1 LSIKGALDEASEN
14 RLQIVI
20 EGAIEK
26 LSSLLSISA
35 SEVDSKMAASDYG
48 MDSLVDIE
56 VRNWLSK
63 EVDVEVGVLDIV
75 GGQSIVDLGERVLK
89 VRG

>member
-1 LSIKGALDEASEN
+1 
-14 RLQIVI
+14 
-20 EGAIEK
+20 
-26 LSSLLSISA
+26 
-35 SEVDSKMAASDYG
+35 MAASDYG

>member
-1 LSIKGALDEASEN
+1 M
-14 RLQIVI
+14 I

-48 MDSLVDIE
+48 MDSIVDIE

-75 GGQSIVDLGERVLK
+75 DGQSIVDLGERVLK

>member
-1 LSIKGALDEASEN
+1 M
-14 RLQIVI
+14 I

-35 SEVDSKMAASDYG
+35 SEVDNLKMMAASDYG

-63 EVDVEVGVLDIV
+63 E
-75 GGQSIVDLGERVLK
+75 
-89 VRG
+89 